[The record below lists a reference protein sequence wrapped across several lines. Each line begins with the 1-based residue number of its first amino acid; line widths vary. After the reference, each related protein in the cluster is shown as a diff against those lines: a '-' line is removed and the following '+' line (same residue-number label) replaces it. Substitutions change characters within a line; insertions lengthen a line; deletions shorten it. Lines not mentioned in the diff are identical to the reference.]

1 MGCFLDSLHN
11 YILYNAKY
19 IRYILIKELCTYIPQ
34 TIKNVE
40 KEISEL
46 ISQVEKLSI
55 RIIPEGSSKYAKKQI
70 RKHNNELASKK

>member
-1 MGCFLDSLHN
+1 
-11 YILYNAKY
+11 
-19 IRYILIKELCTYIPQ
+19 
-34 TIKNVE
+34 VE